1 MGSKAREGKS
11 RLECRRPRPLS
22 RKVSK
27 VPTLSEEGTAVWPC
41 KALLSSISPRLERIF
56 GWQSALSR
64 VGERDDPWPKKTSRD
79 DHRYRSE
86 ISWKIVPFGMGIGR
100 RWRPRVSNGTPILD
114 RNVGLRGGGLFSE
127 EYAAKSE
134 PLKSWKPRLTN
145 CRKVAFPNV
154 LLDTIASS
162 MIRVC
167 TFRLTR
173 GTP

>member
-1 MGSKAREGKS
+1 MGSKQEKENPDWSGVDLDSCLEKCRKS
-11 RLECRRPRPLS
+11 RRSPKKRPPS
-22 RKVSK
+22 RHAKLFCLQSVAAVS
-27 VPTLSEEGTAVWPC
+27 VRTHL
-41 KALLSSISPRLERIF
+41 
-56 GWQSALSR
+56 WQASALSR
-64 VGERDDPWPKKTSRD
+64 VGEGDHPWPKKTSHH

-86 ISWKIVPFGMGIGR
+86 ISRKMIPFGRGIGETEG
-100 RWRPRVSNGTPILD
+100 VATA
-114 RNVGLRGGGLFSE
+114 GGGLFSE